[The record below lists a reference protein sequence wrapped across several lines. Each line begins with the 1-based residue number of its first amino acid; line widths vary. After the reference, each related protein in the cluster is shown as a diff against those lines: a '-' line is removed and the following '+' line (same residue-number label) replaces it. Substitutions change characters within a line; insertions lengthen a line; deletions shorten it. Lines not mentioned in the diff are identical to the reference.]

1 MLRRN
6 AVVIAALSLVVALL
20 MSRGSQAGRGQRP
33 PDDGRRTADRG
44 QRTADQRPGTRD
56 YDLLLRNARVLD
68 GSGNPWFMAD
78 VAVKEGRIAA
88 IGSLGDVSASRTIDL
103 SGKFLAPGFI
113 DIHSHSDRGLGEM
126 NLRYNLNM
134 VAQGITLSVVNQ
146 DGRSPWPIRDQ
157 KARYEKQ
164 GVGSNVALMVGHG
177 AVRNRVMGPRASQ
190 PATDQD
196 IAAMQS
202 LVDEGMKDGAYG
214 LSTGLEYVPGRFSEP
229 REVVEITR
237 PVKKYGG
244 FYISHE
250 RSEGRDPMWHVASDP
265 TPFVDLL
272 DSVKETINIG
282 RETGVPVICSHL
294 KAKGADF
301 WGASHAATRLIR
313 AAREQGVEVYADQY
327 PYDTSGSDGSTV
339 LIPRWALAPPGA
351 EIGGQLG
358 EGSGRGTG
366 ESVKANLKARLEDP
380 ADAAKIRGDIAH
392 EITRRGGASRIVVYD
407 FLDSKYVEKSLEWIA
422 KDRGISPVEAAIWIQ
437 VNGIDRPGGA
447 RMRGYSLSE
456 IDIEHIMQQDF
467 TATCTDGDTVD
478 FGAGVP
484 HARFYGT
491 MPRKIRRYAMDR
503 KVISLPFAIRSMT
516 SLPAQIMRLPD
527 RGWIRAGY
535 WADLVIFDESIADRA
550 TFTDPHQYPVGIPFV
565 FVNGVAVVDDGKF
578 TKALPGRVLVPSGT
592 LQIR

>member
-1 MLRRN
+1 MQRRHF
-6 AVVIAALSLVVALL
+6 SALL
-20 MSRGSQAGRGQRP
+20 VLASVLAVGASTALDHGL
-33 PDDGRRTADRG
+33 RTTDHGPR
-44 QRTADQRPGTRD
+44 QNPT
-56 YDLLLRNARVLD
+56 YDLLIRNARVLD
-68 GSGNPWFMAD
+68 GSGNPWFIAD
-78 VAVKEGRIAA
+78 VAVKDGRIAA
-88 IGSLGDVSASRTIDL
+88 IGALGGAAAPRIIDA
-103 SGKFLAPGFI
+103 GGMFLAPGFI
-113 DIHSHSDRGLGEM
+113 DIHSHSDRGLGDM
-126 NLRYNLNM
+126 DLRYNVNM

-177 AVRNRVMGPRASQ
+177 AVRNRVMGPRATQ
-190 PATDQD
+190 VATDQD
-196 IAAMQS
+196 IVAMQT

-214 LSTGLEYVPGRFSEP
+214 LSTGLEYAPGRFSEP
-229 REVVEITR
+229 REVVELTR

-265 TPFVDLL
+265 TPYVDLL
-272 DSVKETINIG
+272 DAVKETIHIG

-313 AAREQGVEVYADQY
+313 EAREQGIEVYADQY

-339 LIPRWALAPPGA
+339 LIPRWALAPPGTDV
-351 EIGGQLG
+351 GGQLG
-358 EGSGRGTG
+358 ERGG
-366 ESVKANLKARLEDP
+366 ARGNIKSSLQSRLANP
-380 ADAAKIRGDIAH
+380 ADAAKIRRDIEH
-392 EITRRGGASRIVVYD
+392 EITRRGGPSRVVVYD
-407 FLDSKYVEKSLEWIA
+407 FPDPKYVEKSIAWIA
-422 KDRGISPVEAAIWIQ
+422 KDRGVSPVDAAIWIQ
-437 VNGIDRPGGA
+437 MNGADRPGGA

-467 TATCTDGDTVD
+467 TATCTDGSTVA
-478 FGAGVP
+478 FGDGVP

-503 KVISLPFAIRSMT
+503 GIISLPFAIRSMT

-527 RGWIRAGY
+527 RGWIRTGY
-535 WADLVIFDESIADRA
+535 WADLVIFEESIADLA
-550 TFTDPHQYPVGIPFV
+550 TFTEPHQYPAGIPFV

-578 TKALPGRVLVPSGT
+578 TKALPGKVVSPRPWP
-592 LQIR
+592 